1 MKKPCE
7 APGCGKEFEA
17 VRSTAKFC
25 SPACRVKAARAVK
38 GSPDAE
44 DPAKI
49 AVATVGLMKDR
60 GAPGYDNKVE
70 APFVAV
76 PASGSKVKP
85 CVPEKT
91 VVIPARRKV
100 ESVKAAED
108 MNALARNVILSKVPL
123 KKVEDDSIEA
133 RVKRL
138 EQAMKQ
144 YSKKK
149 PQKEES

>member
-1 MKKPCE
+1 MRGSHVIIL
-7 APGCGKEFEA
+7 A
-17 VRSTAKFC
+17 
-25 SPACRVKAARAVK
+25 SPLLNLGPVP
-38 GSPDAE
+38 PDAE

-49 AVATVGLMKDR
+49 AVGLMKDHN
-60 GAPGYDNKVE
+60 APGYDNKVE

-85 CVPEKT
+85 CVPERT

-133 RVKRL
+133 RLKRL

-144 YSKKK
+144 FASKKK
-149 PQKEES
+149 AQSKGGES